1 MIILILY
8 IKRDFKLIA
17 DLNNKNVFLTGAGN
31 GIGRGI
37 AIIMARQGANL
48 FITDIDLKSAQETV
62 NILNTDKS
70 FSCKL
75 DVTNI
80 DSITNAVNKCIAQY
94 GKIDILV
101 NNAGIPEPQNS
112 SLSKQEIY
120 DLVMD
125 VNLTGTVNC
134 TETVIP
140 YMKKQK
146 YGKIINIA
154 SIAGLGARRTG
165 GVYTL
170 SKAGVIRYT
179 KGLAVE
185 LGGHNINVNSISP
198 GAVWTDFQKNAIN
211 ADKKHTDED
220 AKNLF
225 DKRYVPMMPLGR
237 TQSPEDIGNLAAFLA
252 SDDGCNITGQNINVD
267 SGAVID

>member
-1 MIILILY
+1 MLSL
-8 IKRDFKLIA
+8 KRDFKLIA

-62 NILNTDKS
+62 NILNTDKN

-80 DSITNAVNKCIAQY
+80 DLITNAVNKCIAQY

-185 LGGHNINVNSISP
+185 LGGYNINVNSISP

-211 ADKKHTDED
+211 ADKKSSDED

-252 SDDGCNITGQNINVD
+252 SDDACNITGQNINVD
-267 SGAVID
+267 SGAVIV

>member
-1 MIILILY
+1 M
-8 IKRDFKLIA
+8 IA

-37 AIIMARQGANL
+37 AIIMANQGANL
-48 FITDIDLKSAQETV
+48 FVTDIDLKSAQETI
-62 NILNTDKS
+62 NISNADKNIPS
-70 FSCKL
+70 KL
-75 DVTNI
+75 DVTDN
-80 DSITNAVNKCIAQY
+80 DSITNAVNKCIEKF
-94 GKIDILV
+94 GSIDILV

-112 SLSKQEIY
+112 SLTKQEIY
-120 DLVMD
+120 KLVMD

-134 TETVIP
+134 TETIIP

-146 YGKIINIA
+146 YGNIINIA

-185 LGGHNINVNSISP
+185 LGSYNINVNSISP
-198 GAVWTDFQKNAIN
+198 GAVWTDFQKNSIN
-211 ADKKHTDED
+211 ADKQHSDQD

-237 TQSPEDIGNLAAFLA
+237 TQTPDDIGNLAAFLA
-252 SDDGCNITGQNINVD
+252 SDDACNITGQNINVD
-267 SGAVID
+267 SGAVIE

>member
-37 AIIMARQGANL
+37 AIILARQGANL

-62 NILNTDKS
+62 NILNTDKN
-70 FSCKL
+70 FPFKL

-140 YMKKQK
+140 YMKKHK

-252 SDDGCNITGQNINVD
+252 SDDACNITGQNINVD
-267 SGAVID
+267 SGAVIE

>member
-1 MIILILY
+1 M
-8 IKRDFKLIA
+8 IA

-37 AIIMARQGANL
+37 AIIMANQGANL
-48 FITDIDLKSAQETV
+48 FVTDIDLKSAQETIRIS
-62 NILNTDKS
+62 NSDKS
-70 FSCKL
+70 ISCKL
-75 DVTNI
+75 DVTDNY
-80 DSITNAVNKCIAQY
+80 SITNAVNKCIEQF
-94 GKIDILV
+94 GSIDILV

-112 SLSKQEIY
+112 PLSKQEIY

-134 TETVIP
+134 TETIIP
-140 YMKKQK
+140 LMKRQK

-185 LGGHNINVNSISP
+185 LGSYNINVNSISP
-198 GAVWTDFQKNAIN
+198 GAVWTDFQKNSIN
-211 ADKKHTDED
+211 ADKQHSDQD

-237 TQSPEDIGNLAAFLA
+237 TQTPDDIGNLAAFLA
-252 SDDGCNITGQNINVD
+252 SDDACNITGQNINVD
-267 SGAVID
+267 SGAVIE

>member
-1 MIILILY
+1 VIILILY
-8 IKRDFKLIA
+8 IKKDIKLIA
-17 DLNNKNVFLTGAGN
+17 DLNNKTVFLTGAGN

-37 AIIMARQGANL
+37 AMIMAIQGANL
-48 FITDIDLKSAQETV
+48 FVTDIDLKSAQET
-62 NILNTDKS
+62 IKISISDKS

-75 DVTNI
+75 DVTDN
-80 DSITNAVNKCIAQY
+80 DSITHAVNKCIKQY
-94 GKIDILV
+94 GNIDILI

-125 VNLTGTVNC
+125 VNLKGTIKC
-134 TETVIP
+134 TDMVIP

-185 LGGHNINVNSISP
+185 LGDYNINVNSISP

-211 ADKKHTDED
+211 ADKKYSDED

-237 TQSPEDIGNLAAFLA
+237 TQSPTDIGNLAAFLA
-252 SDDGCNITGQNINVD
+252 SDDACNITGQNINVD
-267 SGAVID
+267 SGAVIE

>member
-1 MIILILY
+1 
-8 IKRDFKLIA
+8 LIA
-17 DLNNKNVFLTGAGN
+17 DLKNKNVLLTGAGN

-37 AIIMARQGANL
+37 AIIMASQGANL
-48 FITDIDLKSAQETV
+48 FITDIDLQAADQT
-62 NILNTDKS
+62 LNMSNSDKS
-70 FSCKL
+70 YSCKL
-75 DVTNI
+75 DVTAI
-80 DSITNAVNKCIAQY
+80 DSITNAVNKCIDQY
-94 GKIDILV
+94 GNIDILV
-101 NNAGIPEPQNS
+101 NNAGIPEPQNP

-134 TETVIP
+134 TEAVIP

-185 LGGHNINVNSISP
+185 LGGYNINVNSISP
-198 GAVWTDFQKNAIN
+198 GAVWTDFQKNTIN
-211 ADKKHTDED
+211 VDKKYTDKD

-225 DKRYVPMMPLGR
+225 EKRYVPMMPLGR

-252 SDDGCNITGQNINVD
+252 SDDACNITGQNINVD
-267 SGAVID
+267 SGAVIE